1 MIKDFPEQ
9 FIAYTRK
16 LETTLPKEFS
26 VKRMVDCCG
35 RVAALYAAYSNQEQK
50 KLMGIMPT
58 GSVTHCHEF
67 RLVYAV
73 PVFNM
78 EALAD
83 WWNFACKLQ
92 KDIVPVDN
100 THEFSMV
107 SLILVA
113 GQAEWSALRKLKG
126 KSSEQVYEKPD
137 SGWSSVR
144 VALVDLQ
151 NNKIY
156 ASRMGAPLR
165 ELLGKTVRD
174 SGQTSGLPGILK
186 AVQDFLH

>member
-113 GQAEWSALRKLKG
+113 GGAGWAAPRKLKG